1 MADWFALKFFSITFL
16 RPKWTIS
23 NFFYQILS
31 VTKRT
36 FDKNH
41 EKGYAKFLGIIFER
55 KLQEE
60 KGRVKAAILGVERL
74 NDCVDFNARFKH
86 DV

>member
-1 MADWFALKFFSITFL
+1 MLLSEHLIKITKEF
-16 RPKWTIS
+16 
-23 NFFYQILS
+23 
-31 VTKRT
+31 
-36 FDKNH
+36 
-41 EKGYAKFLGIIFER
+41 YAKFLGIIFER